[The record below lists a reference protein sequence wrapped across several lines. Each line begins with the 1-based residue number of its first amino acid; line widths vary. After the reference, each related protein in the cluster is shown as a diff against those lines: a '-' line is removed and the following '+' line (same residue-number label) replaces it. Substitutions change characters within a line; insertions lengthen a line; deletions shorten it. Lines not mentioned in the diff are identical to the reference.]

1 MNNLKAERTLT
12 AEDRVSDERLSGLA
26 QACHIRQINMTAD
39 TVVISMTDHL
49 DIVAALTELQSL
61 RSQALSTQQPMGE
74 VRVKPLEWEAVTDQ
88 IPKHAYAAYTPFSR
102 LLIVCEFL
110 SMNHMVYRFDGVDFE
125 TLDEAKSA
133 AQNYYNSRILSA
145 LHPNQESG
153 E

>member
-61 RSQALSTQQPMGE
+61 RSQALSTQQPMVE
-74 VRVKPLEWEAVTDQ
+74 VKMLEWESYDGRSTE
-88 IPKHAYAAYTPFSR
+88 YAES
-102 LLIVCEFL
+102 IVGTY
-110 SMNHMVYRFDGVDFE
+110 SVWDGHFRRPNDYGG
-125 TLDEAKSA
+125 TAASDPKSA
-133 AQNYYNSRILSA
+133 AQEDYRKRILSA